1 MKFTQNNF
9 LKTSHNS
16 GDLKMNSNEMISSK
30 SLAKR
35 QIIDE
40 ILVKWGIYI
49 ALFLLVS
56 LMIVIAPNFFSIQN
70 GLNIAQAVSINAVL
84 ASGMTVVILTAGID
98 LSVGSIV
105 AASGVATVLLLNGG
119 VPTAIAALFAIL
131 VGALIGFIN
140 GAIIAYLA
148 LPAFIVTL
156 GALTYTRGIAYS
168 MHGGPVEITGE
179 SGIESIGNGSI
190 GGIPMPVFI
199 MIFVYS
205 FFWFLLERT
214 KFGRHVYAV
223 GGNPQAARL
232 SGINVKKVLMSVYV
246 ISGITAG
253 LGGLM
258 FASRVRSGQVTAG
271 VGYELDAIT
280 AVILGGTSLFG
291 GRGRIFGT
299 LIGALLLGVLS
310 NGLVLLGVPIYTQL
324 MIKGAVVILAVAID
338 TLRSKR

>member
-1 MKFTQNNF
+1 MKSTE
-9 LKTSHNS
+9 TVST
-16 GDLKMNSNEMISSK
+16 K
-30 SLAKR
+30 SITRR
-35 QIIDE
+35 QLIDE
-40 ILVKWGIYI
+40 IFVKWGIYI
-49 ALFLLVS
+49 ALLLLVIFMA
-56 LMIVIAPNFFSIQN
+56 LIAPNFFSIKN
-70 GLNIAQAVSINAVL
+70 GLNIAQAVSINAVV

-119 VPTAIAALFAIL
+119 VPTAIAALVAIL
-131 VGALIGFIN
+131 VGAFIGLIN

-168 MHGGPVEITGE
+168 MHGGPVQIAGK
-179 SGIESIGNGSI
+179 SGIESIGNGSM

-199 MIFVYS
+199 MIFVYWL
-205 FFWFLLERT
+205 FWFLLERT

-253 LGGLM
+253 LAGLM

-299 LIGALLLGVLS
+299 LIGALLIGVLS

-324 MIKGAVVILAVAID
+324 MIKGAVIILAVAID
-338 TLRSKR
+338 TLRSKT

>member
-1 MKFTQNNF
+1 
-9 LKTSHNS
+9 
-16 GDLKMNSNEMISSK
+16 MNSKETVSTR
-30 SLAKR
+30 SLTKR
-35 QIIDE
+35 QIVDE
-40 ILVKWGIYI
+40 IFLKWGIYI
-49 ALFLLVS
+49 ALLLLVI
-56 LMIVIAPNFFSIQN
+56 LMALIAPNFFSVKN
-70 GLNIAQAVSINAVL
+70 GLNIAQAVSINAVI

-119 VPTAIAALFAIL
+119 VPTVIAALVAIL
-131 VGALIGFIN
+131 VGALIGLIN

-168 MHGGPVEITGE
+168 MHGGPVQIAGE

-199 MIFVYS
+199 MIFVYW

-232 SGINVKKVLMSVYV
+232 SGIDVKKSLNVCLRN
-246 ISGITAG
+246 
-253 LGGLM
+253 L
-258 FASRVRSGQVTAG
+258 RCNCRSGWIDVCFPSTFWS
-271 VGYELDAIT
+271 GYRR
-280 AVILGGTSLFG
+280 S
-291 GRGRIFGT
+291 
-299 LIGALLLGVLS
+299 
-310 NGLVLLGVPIYTQL
+310 GL
-324 MIKGAVVILAVAID
+324 
-338 TLRSKR
+338 

>member
-1 MKFTQNNF
+1 
-9 LKTSHNS
+9 
-16 GDLKMNSNEMISSK
+16 MNSKERIPTK
-30 SLAKR
+30 SITR
-35 QIIDE
+35 SQIVDE
-40 ILVKWGIYI
+40 IFVKWGIYI
-49 ALFLLVS
+49 ALLLLVI
-56 LMIVIAPNFFSIQN
+56 LMSIIAPNFFSIKN
-70 GLNIAQAVSINAVL
+70 GLNIAQAVSINAVI

-105 AASGVATVLLLNGG
+105 AASGVATVLLLNGDAP
-119 VPTAIAALFAIL
+119 VAIAALAAIL
-131 VGALIGFIN
+131 IGALIGLVN

-168 MHGGPVEITGE
+168 MHGGPVQIAGE

-190 GGIPMPVFI
+190 GGVPMPVII
-199 MIFVYS
+199 MIFVYW

-246 ISGITAG
+246 ISGVTAG
-253 LGGLM
+253 LGGLI

-299 LIGALLLGVLS
+299 LIGALLIGVLS

>member
-1 MKFTQNNF
+1 MKSKETVS
-9 LKTSHNS
+9 T
-16 GDLKMNSNEMISSK
+16 K
-30 SLAKR
+30 SLTKR
-35 QIIDE
+35 QIVDE
-40 ILVKWGIYI
+40 IFVKWGIYI
-49 ALFLLVS
+49 ALLLLVI
-56 LMIVIAPNFFSIQN
+56 LMALIAPNFFSIKN
-70 GLNIAQAVSINAVL
+70 GLNIAQAVSINAVI

-119 VPTAIAALFAIL
+119 VPTVIAALVAIL
-131 VGALIGFIN
+131 VGALIGLIN

-168 MHGGPVEITGE
+168 MHGGPVQIAGE

-199 MIFVYS
+199 MIFVYW

-232 SGINVKKVLMSVYV
+232 SGIDVKKVLMSVYV
-246 ISGITAG
+246 ISGVTAG
-253 LGGLM
+253 LAGLM

-299 LIGALLLGVLS
+299 LIGALLIGVLS

-324 MIKGAVVILAVAID
+324 MIKGGVIILAVAID

>member
-1 MKFTQNNF
+1 
-9 LKTSHNS
+9 
-16 GDLKMNSNEMISSK
+16 MNRKEAVSTK
-30 SLAKR
+30 SLTKR
-35 QIIDE
+35 QVVDE
-40 ILVKWGIYI
+40 IFVKWGIYI
-49 ALFLLVS
+49 ALLLLVI
-56 LMIVIAPNFFSIQN
+56 LMALIAPNFFSIKN
-70 GLNIAQAVSINAVL
+70 GLNIAQAVSINAVV

-119 VPTAIAALFAIL
+119 VPTVIAALVAIL
-131 VGALIGFIN
+131 VGALIGLIN

-156 GALTYTRGIAYS
+156 GALTYARGIAYS
-168 MHGGPVEITGE
+168 MHGGPVQIAGE

-190 GGIPMPVFI
+190 
-199 MIFVYS
+199 MIFVYW

-232 SGINVKKVLMSVYV
+232 SGIDVKKVLMSVYV
-246 ISGITAG
+246 ISGVTAG
-253 LGGLM
+253 LAGLM

-299 LIGALLLGVLS
+299 LIGALLIGVLS

-324 MIKGAVVILAVAID
+324 MIKGGVIILAVAID

>member
-1 MKFTQNNF
+1 MNRKETVSTKFLT
-9 LKTSHNS
+9 
-16 GDLKMNSNEMISSK
+16 
-30 SLAKR
+30 KR
-35 QIIDE
+35 QIVDE
-40 ILVKWGIYI
+40 IFVKWGIYI
-49 ALFLLVS
+49 ALLLLVI
-56 LMIVIAPNFFSIQN
+56 LMALIAPNFFSVKN
-70 GLNIAQAVSINAVL
+70 GLNIAQAVSINAVI

-119 VPTAIAALFAIL
+119 VPTVIAALVAIL
-131 VGALIGFIN
+131 VGALIGLIN

-168 MHGGPVEITGE
+168 MHGGPVQIAGE

-199 MIFVYS
+199 MIFVYW

-232 SGINVKKVLMSVYV
+232 SGIDVKKVLMSVYV
-246 ISGITAG
+246 ISGVTAG
-253 LGGLM
+253 LAGLM

-299 LIGALLLGVLS
+299 LIGALLIGVLS

-324 MIKGAVVILAVAID
+324 MIKGGVIILAVAID

>member
-1 MKFTQNNF
+1 
-9 LKTSHNS
+9 
-16 GDLKMNSNEMISSK
+16 
-30 SLAKR
+30 
-35 QIIDE
+35 
-40 ILVKWGIYI
+40 
-49 ALFLLVS
+49 
-56 LMIVIAPNFFSIQN
+56 
-70 GLNIAQAVSINAVL
+70 
-84 ASGMTVVILTAGID
+84 MTVVILTAGID

-119 VPTAIAALFAIL
+119 VPTAIAALVAIL
-131 VGALIGFIN
+131 VGAFIGLIN

-168 MHGGPVEITGE
+168 MHGGPVQIAGK

-199 MIFVYS
+199 MIFVYW

-232 SGINVKKVLMSVYV
+232 SGIDVKKVLMSVYV
-246 ISGITAG
+246 ISGVTAG
-253 LGGLM
+253 LAGLM

-299 LIGALLLGVLS
+299 LIGALLIGVLS

-324 MIKGAVVILAVAID
+324 MIKGGVIILAVAID

>member
-1 MKFTQNNF
+1 M
-9 LKTSHNS
+9 
-16 GDLKMNSNEMISSK
+16 SSK
-30 SLAKR
+30 ETVSTKSLTKR
-35 QIIDE
+35 QIVDE
-40 ILVKWGIYI
+40 IFVKWGIYI
-49 ALFLLVS
+49 ALLLLVI
-56 LMIVIAPNFFSIQN
+56 LMALIAPNFFSIKN
-70 GLNIAQAVSINAVL
+70 GLNIAQAVSINAVV

-119 VPTAIAALFAIL
+119 VPTALAALVAIL
-131 VGALIGFIN
+131 VGALIGLIN

-168 MHGGPVEITGE
+168 MHGGPVQIAGE

-199 MIFVYS
+199 MIFVYW

-232 SGINVKKVLMSVYV
+232 SGIDVKKVLMSVYV
-246 ISGITAG
+246 ISGVTAG
-253 LGGLM
+253 LAGLM

-299 LIGALLLGVLS
+299 LIGALLIGVLS

-324 MIKGAVVILAVAID
+324 MIKGGVIILAVAID

>member
-1 MKFTQNNF
+1 MKSKETVS
-9 LKTSHNS
+9 T
-16 GDLKMNSNEMISSK
+16 K
-30 SLAKR
+30 SLTRR
-35 QIIDE
+35 QLIDE
-40 ILVKWGIYI
+40 IFVKWGIYI
-49 ALFLLVS
+49 ALLLLVIFMA
-56 LMIVIAPNFFSIQN
+56 LIAPNFFSIKN
-70 GLNIAQAVSINAVL
+70 GLNIAQAVSINAVV

-119 VPTAIAALFAIL
+119 VPTAIAALVAIL
-131 VGALIGFIN
+131 VGAFIGLIN
-140 GAIIAYLA
+140 GAIIAHLA

-168 MHGGPVEITGE
+168 MHGGPVQIAGK

-199 MIFVYS
+199 MIFVYW

-232 SGINVKKVLMSVYV
+232 SGIDVKKVLMSVYV
-246 ISGITAG
+246 ISGVTAG
-253 LGGLM
+253 LAGLM

-299 LIGALLLGVLS
+299 LIGALLIGVLS

-324 MIKGAVVILAVAID
+324 MIKGGVIILAVAID

>member
-1 MKFTQNNF
+1 MKSKETVS
-9 LKTSHNS
+9 T
-16 GDLKMNSNEMISSK
+16 K
-30 SLAKR
+30 SLTRR
-35 QIIDE
+35 QLIDE
-40 ILVKWGIYI
+40 IFVKWGIYI
-49 ALFLLVS
+49 ALLLLVIFMA
-56 LMIVIAPNFFSIQN
+56 LIAPNFFSIKN
-70 GLNIAQAVSINAVL
+70 GLNIAQAVSINAVV

-119 VPTAIAALFAIL
+119 VPTAIAALVAIL
-131 VGALIGFIN
+131 VGAFIGLIN

-168 MHGGPVEITGE
+168 MHGGPVQIAGE

-199 MIFVYS
+199 MIFVYW

-232 SGINVKKVLMSVYV
+232 SGIDVKKVLMSVYV
-246 ISGITAG
+246 ISGVTAG
-253 LGGLM
+253 LAGLM

-299 LIGALLLGVLS
+299 LIGALLIGVLS

-324 MIKGAVVILAVAID
+324 MIKGGVIILAVAID

>member
-1 MKFTQNNF
+1 
-9 LKTSHNS
+9 
-16 GDLKMNSNEMISSK
+16 MNSNEKISLK
-30 SLAKR
+30 SLATR

-105 AASGVATVLLLNGG
+105 PASGVAPVLLLHDG
-119 VPTAIAALFAIL
+119 VPTAIAALFALL
-131 VGALIGFIN
+131 VGAFMGFIN

-168 MHGGPVEITGE
+168 MHGGPVQINGE

-299 LIGALLLGVLS
+299 LIGALLIGVLS

>member
-1 MKFTQNNF
+1 
-9 LKTSHNS
+9 
-16 GDLKMNSNEMISSK
+16 MNSKETVSTK
-30 SLAKR
+30 FLTKR
-35 QIIDE
+35 QIVDE
-40 ILVKWGIYI
+40 IFVKWGIYI
-49 ALFLLVS
+49 VLLLLVI
-56 LMIVIAPNFFSIQN
+56 LMALIAPNVFSVKN
-70 GLNIAQAVSINAVL
+70 GLNIAQAVSINAVI

-119 VPTAIAALFAIL
+119 VPTVIAALVAIL
-131 VGALIGFIN
+131 VGALIGLIN

-168 MHGGPVEITGE
+168 MHGGPVQIAGE

-199 MIFVYS
+199 MIFVYW

-232 SGINVKKVLMSVYV
+232 SGIDVKKVLMSVYV
-246 ISGITAG
+246 ISGVTAG
-253 LGGLM
+253 LAGLM

-299 LIGALLLGVLS
+299 LIGALLIGVLS

-324 MIKGAVVILAVAID
+324 MIKGGVIILAVAID

>member
-1 MKFTQNNF
+1 M
-9 LKTSHNS
+9 
-16 GDLKMNSNEMISSK
+16 SSK
-30 SLAKR
+30 ETISTKSLTKR
-35 QIIDE
+35 QIVDE
-40 ILVKWGIYI
+40 IFVKWGIYI
-49 ALFLLVS
+49 ALLLLVI
-56 LMIVIAPNFFSIQN
+56 LMALIAPNFFSVKN
-70 GLNIAQAVSINAVL
+70 GLNIAQAVSINAVI

-119 VPTAIAALFAIL
+119 VPTVIAALVAIL
-131 VGALIGFIN
+131 VGALIGLIN

-156 GALTYTRGIAYS
+156 GALTYTRGVAYS
-168 MHGGPVEITGE
+168 MHGGPVQIAGE

-199 MIFVYS
+199 MIFVYW

-232 SGINVKKVLMSVYV
+232 SGIDVKKVLMSVYV
-246 ISGITAG
+246 ISGVTAG
-253 LGGLM
+253 LAGLM

-299 LIGALLLGVLS
+299 LIGALLIGVLS

-324 MIKGAVVILAVAID
+324 MIKGGVIILAVAID

>member
-1 MKFTQNNF
+1 M
-9 LKTSHNS
+9 
-16 GDLKMNSNEMISSK
+16 SSK
-30 SLAKR
+30 ETISTKSLTKR
-35 QIIDE
+35 QIVDE
-40 ILVKWGIYI
+40 IFVKWGIYI
-49 ALFLLVS
+49 ALLLLVI
-56 LMIVIAPNFFSIQN
+56 LMALIAPNFFSIKN
-70 GLNIAQAVSINAVL
+70 GLNIAQAVSINAVV

-119 VPTAIAALFAIL
+119 VPTAIAALVAIL
-131 VGALIGFIN
+131 VGALIGLIN

-168 MHGGPVEITGE
+168 MHGGPVQIAGE

-199 MIFVYS
+199 MIFVYW

-232 SGINVKKVLMSVYV
+232 SGIDVKKVLMSVYV
-246 ISGITAG
+246 ISGVTAG
-253 LGGLM
+253 LAGLM

-299 LIGALLLGVLS
+299 LIGALLIGVLS

-324 MIKGAVVILAVAID
+324 MIKGGVIILAVAID

>member
-1 MKFTQNNF
+1 MKSKETVS
-9 LKTSHNS
+9 T
-16 GDLKMNSNEMISSK
+16 K
-30 SLAKR
+30 SLTRR
-35 QIIDE
+35 QLIDE
-40 ILVKWGIYI
+40 IFVKWGIYI
-49 ALFLLVS
+49 ALLLLVIFMA
-56 LMIVIAPNFFSIQN
+56 LIAPNFFSIKN
-70 GLNIAQAVSINAVL
+70 GLNIAQAVSINAVV

-119 VPTAIAALFAIL
+119 VPTAIAALVAIL
-131 VGALIGFIN
+131 MGAFIGLIN

-168 MHGGPVEITGE
+168 MHGGPVQIAGK

-199 MIFVYS
+199 MIFVYWL
-205 FFWFLLERT
+205 FWFLLERT

-253 LGGLM
+253 LAGLM

-299 LIGALLLGVLS
+299 LIGALLIGVLS

-324 MIKGAVVILAVAID
+324 MIKGAVIILAVAID
-338 TLRSKR
+338 TLRSKT

>member
-1 MKFTQNNF
+1 MKSKETVS
-9 LKTSHNS
+9 T
-16 GDLKMNSNEMISSK
+16 K
-30 SLAKR
+30 SLTRR
-35 QIIDE
+35 QLIDE
-40 ILVKWGIYI
+40 IFVKWGIYI
-49 ALFLLVS
+49 ALLLLVIFMA
-56 LMIVIAPNFFSIQN
+56 LIAPNFFSIKN
-70 GLNIAQAVSINAVL
+70 GLNIAKAVSINAVV

-119 VPTAIAALFAIL
+119 VPTAIAALVAIL
-131 VGALIGFIN
+131 VGAFIGLIN

-168 MHGGPVEITGE
+168 MHGGPVQIAGK

-199 MIFVYS
+199 MIFVYW

-232 SGINVKKVLMSVYV
+232 SGIDVKKVLMSVYV
-246 ISGITAG
+246 ISGVTAG
-253 LGGLM
+253 LAGLM

-299 LIGALLLGVLS
+299 LIGALLIGVLS

-324 MIKGAVVILAVAID
+324 MIKGGVIILAVAID

>member
-1 MKFTQNNF
+1 M
-9 LKTSHNS
+9 
-16 GDLKMNSNEMISSK
+16 SSK
-30 SLAKR
+30 ETVSTKSLTKR
-35 QIIDE
+35 QIVDE
-40 ILVKWGIYI
+40 IFVKWGIYI
-49 ALFLLVS
+49 ALLLLVI
-56 LMIVIAPNFFSIQN
+56 LMALIAPNFFSVKN
-70 GLNIAQAVSINAVL
+70 GLNIAQAVSINAVI

-119 VPTAIAALFAIL
+119 VPTVIAALVAIL
-131 VGALIGFIN
+131 VGALIGLIN

-156 GALTYTRGIAYS
+156 GALTYTRGVAYS
-168 MHGGPVEITGE
+168 MHGGPVQIAGE

-199 MIFVYS
+199 MIFVYW

-232 SGINVKKVLMSVYV
+232 SGIDVKKVLMSVYV
-246 ISGITAG
+246 ISGVTAG
-253 LGGLM
+253 LAGLM

-299 LIGALLLGVLS
+299 LIGALLIGVLS

-324 MIKGAVVILAVAID
+324 MIKGGVIILAVAID

>member
-1 MKFTQNNF
+1 MKSKETVPT
-9 LKTSHNS
+9 K
-16 GDLKMNSNEMISSK
+16 SSTR
-30 SLAKR
+30 R
-35 QIIDE
+35 QLIDE
-40 ILVKWGIYI
+40 IFVKWGIYI
-49 ALFLLVS
+49 ALLLLVI
-56 LMIVIAPNFFSIQN
+56 LMALIAPNFFSIKN
-70 GLNIAQAVSINAVL
+70 GLNIAQAVSINAIV
-84 ASGMTVVILTAGID
+84 AAGMTVVILTAGID

-105 AASGVATVLLLNGG
+105 AASGVATVLLLNSG
-119 VPTAIAALFAIL
+119 VPTAIAALIAIL
-131 VGALIGFIN
+131 VGAFIGLIN

-168 MHGGPVEITGE
+168 MHGGPVQIAGK
-179 SGIESIGNGSI
+179 SGIESIGNGSL

-199 MIFVYS
+199 MIFVYW

-253 LGGLM
+253 LAGLM

-299 LIGALLLGVLS
+299 LVGALLIGVLS

-324 MIKGAVVILAVAID
+324 MIKGAVIILAVAID
-338 TLRSKR
+338 TLKSKT

>member
-1 MKFTQNNF
+1 
-9 LKTSHNS
+9 
-16 GDLKMNSNEMISSK
+16 MNRKEAVSTK
-30 SLAKR
+30 SLTKR
-35 QIIDE
+35 QVVDE
-40 ILVKWGIYI
+40 IFVKWGIYI
-49 ALFLLVS
+49 ALLLLVI
-56 LMIVIAPNFFSIQN
+56 LMALIAPNFFSIKN
-70 GLNIAQAVSINAVL
+70 GLNIAQAVSINAVV

-119 VPTAIAALFAIL
+119 VPTVIAALVAIL
-131 VGALIGFIN
+131 VGALIGLIN

-168 MHGGPVEITGE
+168 MHGGPVQIAGE

-199 MIFVYS
+199 MIFVYW

-232 SGINVKKVLMSVYV
+232 SGIDVKKVLMSVYV
-246 ISGITAG
+246 ISGVTAG
-253 LGGLM
+253 LAGLM

-299 LIGALLLGVLS
+299 LIGALLIGVLS

-324 MIKGAVVILAVAID
+324 MIKGGVIILAVAID

>member
-1 MKFTQNNF
+1 
-9 LKTSHNS
+9 
-16 GDLKMNSNEMISSK
+16 MNRKEAVSTK
-30 SLAKR
+30 SLTKR
-35 QIIDE
+35 QVVDE
-40 ILVKWGIYI
+40 IFVKWGIYI
-49 ALFLLVS
+49 ALLLLVI
-56 LMIVIAPNFFSIQN
+56 LMALIAPNFFSIKN
-70 GLNIAQAVSINAVL
+70 GLNIAQAVSINAVV

-119 VPTAIAALFAIL
+119 VPTVIAALVAIL
-131 VGALIGFIN
+131 VGALIGLIN

-156 GALTYTRGIAYS
+156 GALTYARGIAYS
-168 MHGGPVEITGE
+168 MHGGPVQIAGE

-199 MIFVYS
+199 MIFVYW

-232 SGINVKKVLMSVYV
+232 SGIDVKKVLMSVYV
-246 ISGITAG
+246 ISGVTAG
-253 LGGLM
+253 LAGLM

-299 LIGALLLGVLS
+299 LIGALLIGVLS

-324 MIKGAVVILAVAID
+324 MIKGGVIILAVAID

>member
-1 MKFTQNNF
+1 MKSKETVS
-9 LKTSHNS
+9 T
-16 GDLKMNSNEMISSK
+16 K
-30 SLAKR
+30 SLTRR
-35 QIIDE
+35 QLIDE
-40 ILVKWGIYI
+40 IFVKWGIYI
-49 ALFLLVS
+49 ALLLLVIFMA
-56 LMIVIAPNFFSIQN
+56 LIAPNFFSIKN
-70 GLNIAQAVSINAVL
+70 GLNIAQAVSINAVV

-105 AASGVATVLLLNGG
+105 AASGVATELLLNGG
-119 VPTAIAALFAIL
+119 VPTAIAALVAIL
-131 VGALIGFIN
+131 VGAFIGLIN

-168 MHGGPVEITGE
+168 MHGGPVQIAGK

-199 MIFVYS
+199 MIFVYW

-223 GGNPQAARL
+223 GGHPQAARL

-253 LGGLM
+253 LAGLM

-299 LIGALLLGVLS
+299 LVGALLIGVLS

-324 MIKGAVVILAVAID
+324 MIKGAVIILAVAID
-338 TLRSKR
+338 TLRSKT